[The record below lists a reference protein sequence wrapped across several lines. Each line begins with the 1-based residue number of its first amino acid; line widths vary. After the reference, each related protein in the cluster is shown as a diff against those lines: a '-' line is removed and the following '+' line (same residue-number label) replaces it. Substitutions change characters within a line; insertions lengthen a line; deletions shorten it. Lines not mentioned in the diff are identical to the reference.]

1 MIDGFAKK
9 RSQTDNKIAVKA
21 NFETRTD
28 KNKKISIPSTGR
40 YPDTIADGIIDRQKH
55 THR

>member
-1 MIDGFAKK
+1 MICKK